1 MDQTDQEIKA
11 GNLEDKLQELLD
23 GRKKLNDGTIK
34 LNTELQEF
42 YENTLK
48 DILEKYNN
56 DFTNMVERICI
67 INDVIAKY
75 QMFTSVSRDMIGK
88 TTYICTT
95 K

>member
-1 MDQTDQEIKA
+1 MGIAFGTAVTVFCNDRVNGYKGTYNQI
-11 GNLEDKLQELLD
+11 KLQDIE
-23 GRKKLNDGTIK
+23 KIY
-34 LNTELQEF
+34 EV

-56 DFTNMVERICI
+56 DFTNMVERIRI

-88 TTYICTT
+88 TTYIYTT